1 MYGRLIEVEGVDAST
16 REESEGTIRDRVIP
30 ALKGMDGFAGFIFLV
45 DEESG
50 RARSIALWETQ
61 EAAEQAERQIK
72 ATREEV
78 VRAAGGTIRSADL
91 FEAPIVEVPA
101 GVRP

>member
-16 REESEGTIRDRVIP
+16 REESEATIRDRVIP
-30 ALKGMDGFAGFIFLV
+30 ALKGIDGFAGFIFLV
-45 DEESG
+45 DEEGG

-61 EAAEQAERQIK
+61 EAAEEAERQIK

-78 VRAAGGTIRSADL
+78 VRNSGGAIRSADL
-91 FEAPIVEVPA
+91 FEAPIVDVLS
-101 GVRP
+101 GVRA

>member
-16 REESEGTIRDRVIP
+16 REESEATIRDRVIP
-30 ALKGMDGFAGFIFLV
+30 TLKGIDGFAGFIFLV
-45 DEESG
+45 DEEGG

-61 EAAEQAERQIK
+61 EAAEEAERQIK

-78 VRAAGGTIRSADL
+78 VRGSGGTIRSADL
-91 FEAPIVEVPA
+91 FEAPIVEVLS
-101 GVRP
+101 GVRA